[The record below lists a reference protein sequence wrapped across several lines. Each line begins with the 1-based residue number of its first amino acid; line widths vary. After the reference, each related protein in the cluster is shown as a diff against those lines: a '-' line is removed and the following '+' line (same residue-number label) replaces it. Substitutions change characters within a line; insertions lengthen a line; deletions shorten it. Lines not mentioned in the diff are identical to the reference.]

1 MSLAAVGDNP
11 DRRTPAG
18 ARTIPLS
25 PRHSPS
31 ARSAAPFVPPFG
43 TRPNMTFR
51 RQTLCALVLTFLSSW
66 VSASAQDASKAI
78 QPVDPQLGR
87 PVEFYKDVFPFL
99 EANCLAC
106 HNVQTNESDLVLE
119 SPAAI
124 LKGGAS
130 GAAVVAGKPDESLL
144 YKLAAR
150 AEDPVM
156 PPMPNKAE
164 AKPLTSQQLG
174 ILRKWIEEGAQV
186 GNAPPPSSIVNWQQV
201 PASVRSVFSV
211 ALSPDGRFVA
221 AGRANRIVMYDL
233 TTKSEVGQLT
243 DPALMT
249 IEKDGKPMYGLGTA
263 HRDFVHSLAFS
274 PDGNLLASG
283 GYREVKLWQRG
294 VNVQLAQFGAEAPIV
309 QTVPSADGAWGAI
322 VLNNNTVRLLNLTN
336 GQPGATL
343 TGHEKPITGVAFSP
357 DAKTV
362 ATVSEDGAL
371 RTWTTENGQAVLN
384 LKLAAPATAVLY
396 SKDGTQLLV
405 GQADAI
411 RAFAIPAA
419 DAKELAAPTKELKT
433 GDGNVTALLHMPT
446 TNELL
451 AGYQNGPY
459 RIWNLDNGSQPLGQN
474 MGSRV
479 TGAGV
484 SPDGQLLAIAAE
496 NGNIRLTNRNGQ
508 QIAEVKGNP
517 VMDRLAVQANDAL
530 TVAKSQA
537 TLADTGVKE
546 SEKEVTAREESLKK
560 AMENKT
566 NMEKA
571 LAEAQKKVDEEQPKV
586 KAAVDALA
594 GKPDDAALKKAKED
608 AEAAL
613 KKLTDARDAA
623 DGQVKSADRAIQLA
637 QQSLENAKKR
647 VVELKQKL
655 EQLQAAAKQKEEA
668 ANAAKQAAAA
678 AVKPVRS
685 LAFAPDGKKIATG
698 GDDNLIQ
705 LWSAGGQPMET
716 LTGHGGPVA
725 SLAFTANGSLL
736 SGSADQKAILWSVQ
750 PAWNLAAV
758 LGAKPD
764 NTLDV
769 TMSPFVD
776 RVLSL
781 AFSPDGQLLA
791 TGGGDPSRSGE
802 LMLWTVATRQIAKT
816 IADAHSDT
824 VYDLEF
830 SYDGQFLV
838 SGAADKFVKVFNVA
852 SGQIVRSYEGHT
864 SHVLGVAFK
873 ADGSLLASGGAD
885 NAIKIWNV
893 ETGEQ
898 ARTINNYA
906 KQVTAIGFVG
916 VSDIVVSGGGDKTV
930 RFHNALNGGQT
941 RTFGG
946 ATEYVY
952 TVSATPDENIVVAA
966 GEDGVVRVWNGK
978 NAQELVK
985 FEPPAPPAAQQA
997 AAK

>member
-1 MSLAAVGDNP
+1 
-11 DRRTPAG
+11 
-18 ARTIPLS
+18 
-25 PRHSPS
+25 
-31 ARSAAPFVPPFG
+31 
-43 TRPNMTFR
+43 MTFLR
-51 RQTLCALVLTFLSSW
+51 FTLCALAVSLLSGPGF
-66 VSASAQDASKAI
+66 AQDASKAI
-78 QPVDPQLGR
+78 QPADPKLGR

-130 GAAVVAGKPDESLL
+130 GPAVVAGKPDESLI

-150 AEDPVM
+150 SEDPVM

-164 AKPLTSQQLG
+164 AKLLTPQQLG

-186 GNAPPPSSIVNWQQV
+186 GNAPPPSSIVHWQAV
-201 PASVRSVFSV
+201 PTSVRSVFSM
-211 ALSPDGRFVA
+211 ALSSDSRFVA
-221 AGRANRIVMYDL
+221 AGRANRIVIYDL
-233 TTKSEVGQLT
+233 ATKSEVGQLT
-243 DPALMT
+243 DPALLT
-249 IEKDGKPMYGLGTA
+249 VEKDGKPMYGVGTA

-274 PDGNLLASG
+274 PDGNQLASG
-283 GYREVKLWQRG
+283 GYREVKLWQRA
-294 VNVQLAQFGAEAPIV
+294 VNVQLQQLAAGAPVV
-309 QTVPSADGAWGAI
+309 QTAVSPDGVWGAV
-322 VLNNNTVRLLNLTN
+322 VLNNNTVRLFNLTN

-343 TGHEKPITGVAFSP
+343 TGHEKPIAAAAFSP
-357 DAKTV
+357 DGKTV

-371 RTWTTENGQAVLN
+371 RTWASENGQPALN

-396 SKDGTQLLV
+396 SKDGTQLIV

-411 RAFAIPAA
+411 RVLAIPAA
-419 DAKELAAPTKELKT
+419 DAKEFAAPVKELKA
-433 GDGNVTALLHMPT
+433 GDGNVTALVRMPT
-446 TNELL
+446 SNELL

-479 TGAGV
+479 TGVGV
-484 SPDGQLLAIAAE
+484 SADGQLLAIGAE
-496 NGNIRLTNRNGQ
+496 NGNIRITNRNGQ
-508 QIAEVKGNP
+508 QVAEVKGNP
-517 VMDRLAVQANDAL
+517 GMDRLAVQANDAL

-571 LAEAQKKVDEEQPKV
+571 LAEAQKKVDEEMPKV
-586 KAAVDALA
+586 KTATDALA
-594 GKPDDAALKKAKED
+594 AKPDDAALKKAKED

-613 KKLTDARDAA
+613 KKLTDAHATAKD
-623 DGQVKSADRAIQLA
+623 QVASADRAIQLA
-637 QQSLENAKKR
+637 TTSLENAKRR
-647 VVELKQKL
+647 VVETKQKL
-655 EQLQAAAKQKEEA
+655 EQAQAASKQKEEA
-668 ANAAKQAAAA
+668 ANAAKAAATG
-678 AVKPVRS
+678 AVKPVRTV
-685 LAFAPDGKKIATG
+685 AFSPDGKKFATG
-698 GDDNLIQ
+698 SDDGLIQ
-705 LWSAGGQPMET
+705 VWSLAGQPMET
-716 LTGHGGPVA
+716 LTGHGGAVS

-736 SGSADQKAILWSVQ
+736 SGSADQKAILWSIQ
-750 PAWNLAAV
+750 PSWSLAAV

-776 RVLSL
+776 RVLAL
-781 AFSPDGQLLA
+781 AFSPDGKLLA

-802 LMLWTVATRQIAKT
+802 LLLWDIGSRSIAKT

-852 SGQIVRSYEGHT
+852 TGQIVRSYEGHT

-885 NAIKIWNV
+885 NAIKVWNV

-906 KQVTAIGFVG
+906 KQVTTIGFVG
-916 VSDIVVSGGGDKTV
+916 VSDILASGGGDKTV
-930 RFHNALNGGQT
+930 RFHNCLNGGQT

-952 TVSATPDENIVVAA
+952 TVAASPDENIVVAA

-978 NAQELVK
+978 NAQEIVK
-985 FEPPAPPAAQQA
+985 FEPPAPPVAQQA
-997 AAK
+997 AK